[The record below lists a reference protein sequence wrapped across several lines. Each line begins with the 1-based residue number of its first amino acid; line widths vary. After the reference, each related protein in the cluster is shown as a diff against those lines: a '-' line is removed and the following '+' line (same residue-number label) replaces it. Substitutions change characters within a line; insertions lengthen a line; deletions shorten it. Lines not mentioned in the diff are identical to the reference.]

1 MTKARHFMRRICGLA
16 LISAVPIAIIC
27 RMFSNGLED
36 GLKGLAL
43 AALGLI
49 VILVPAFLGACLLL
63 PMPPIG
69 NADERN
75 AKG

>member
-49 VILVPAFLGACLLL
+49 VILVPAFLVACLLL

-69 NADERN
+69 DSSRETR
-75 AKG
+75 KH

>member
-1 MTKARHFMRRICGLA
+1 MTKARHFIRRICGLA
-16 LISAVPIAIIC
+16 LISAAPIAIIC
-27 RMFSNGLED
+27 QMFNDSLEKGLND
-36 GLKGLAL
+36 LAL
-43 AALGLI
+43 AVFASI
-49 VILVPAFLGACLLL
+49 VTLVPAFLGVCLLL